1 MSFTLGTNE
10 SALLDSLESGHI
22 IVDEELNI
30 LYWNR
35 WLSINTL
42 VSKDDTI
49 GKNLAQ
55 LYNHINASTLKRK
68 VSTAFLLKTPTFYN
82 ADSKTPF
89 LPIKRNRVSGSS
101 LEMMQQQI
109 AISPYNLD
117 YKIAM
122 ISIYDI
128 SEVYE
133 VKLSLKKE
141 IQKVNKLNQKLELQ
155 NEVIDKNIMMLK
167 LDINGYITDAST
179 LFCQFS
185 EYTKNEL
192 INNKISIFN
201 ASPSQENLCTT
212 MWESVKAKKS
222 WSGEFQ
228 NITKN
233 GILKWVHITM
243 NPLLDDDD
251 IVSSYTIFYYDITN
265 KKILEELYI
274 RDTLTGLYNRAYF
287 DKTTKAMMEKRR
299 AKDENFALIVVDID
313 FFKSINDKYGHQV
326 GDEALKVVASTLQ
339 RLTREDDIVA
349 RWGGEEFVILLK
361 NITKEIALQI
371 AEKLRSSIE
380 VATILG
386 NLKLTSS
393 FGVSMYISGEE
404 IKETFKRADEA
415 LYEAKK
421 SGRNRVVIK

>member
-1 MSFTLGTNE
+1 MSFELGINE
-10 SALLDSLESGHI
+10 AALLDSLESGHI
-22 IVDEELNI
+22 IIDEELNI
-30 LYWNR
+30 IYWNR

-42 VSKDDTI
+42 VNKDDII

-55 LYNHINASTLKRK
+55 LYSHINDTTLKRK
-68 VSTAFLLKTPTFYN
+68 VATAFLLNTPTFYN
-82 ADSKTPF
+82 ADSKMPF

-109 AISPYNLD
+109 AISPYSLEN
-117 YKIAM
+117 KIAM

-167 LDINGYITDAST
+167 LDIDGNIIDAST

-185 EYTKNEL
+185 EYSKDEL
-192 INNKISIFN
+192 LNKKISIFN
-201 ASPSQENLCTT
+201 ASTSQDSLCVS

-222 WSGEFQ
+222 WSGELQ
-228 NITKN
+228 NITKS
-233 GILKWVHITM
+233 GILKWVHIAI
-243 NPLLDDDD
+243 NPILNDDD
-251 IVSSYTIFYYDITN
+251 IISSYTMFYYDITN

-274 RDTLTGLYNRAYF
+274 RDALTGLYNRAYF

-313 FFKSINDKYGHQV
+313 HFKSINDKYGHQV

-349 RWGGEEFVILLK
+349 RWGGEEFVVLLK
-361 NITKEIALQI
+361 NITKDMALQI

-386 NLKLTSS
+386 NIRLTSS
-393 FGVSMYISGEE
+393 FGVSLHKANED

-415 LYEAKK
+415 LYEAKN
-421 SGRNRVVIK
+421 SGRNRIIFK